1 MTNMN
6 LIQLKE
12 LLRQYVLEQPIKP
25 NVMFGSIY
33 ENLNT
38 DERKYPMFNID
49 FESVNNNSNTLT
61 YNIIVYFADRL
72 TEDSS
77 NMFEVQSD
85 GVTSIHLFIQK
96 LKYIDEITVTDTVN
110 INLFEQQF
118 ADNCGGAWARIMLTV
133 PDELDFCEAFNE

>member
-1 MTNMN
+1 MTDMN

-12 LLRQYVLEQPIKP
+12 LLRQYALEQPIKP

-77 NMFEVQSD
+77 NIFEVQSD

-96 LKYIDEITVTDTVN
+96 LKYIDEITVTDPVN

-118 ADNCGGAWARIMLTV
+118 ADMCGGAWARIMLTV